1 MSINKSYAVLG
12 LGRYGIAVAKELIGH
27 GAEVLA
33 VDKRQNV
40 VNNLQSE
47 IPLCKCAD
55 VTDAE
60 VVERLGI
67 KNFDVVIICMAGS
80 LEASVMAISLCKSA
94 GVKNIIAKCGSELH
108 GNIFLNVGADK
119 VIFPEKES
127 GIRLAKNLL
136 SSGFIDMIE
145 LSSNIS
151 LVELPVKPEW
161 VGKTLMELNL
171 RKKHSLNVV
180 AIKSDSSVEINIDPE
195 LPLTENS
202 KLIVI
207 AKTKK
212 LEKLN

>member
-12 LGRYGIAVAKELIGH
+12 LGRYGISVAKELTEQ

-33 VDKRQNV
+33 VDKIQSV
-40 VNNLQSE
+40 VNSLQNE
-47 IPLCKCAD
+47 IPFCKCAD
-55 VTDAE
+55 VTDSE
-60 VVERLGI
+60 VIERLGI
-67 KNFDVVIICMAGS
+67 SNFDVAIICMAGS

-108 GNIFLNVGADK
+108 GKIFLSVGADR
-119 VIFPEKES
+119 VIFPEQES
-127 GIRLAKNLL
+127 GVRLAKNLL

-145 LSSNIS
+145 LSKNIS
-151 LVELPVKPEW
+151 MVELSPKPEW
-161 VGKTLMELNL
+161 LGKTLRELNL

-180 AIKSDSSVEINIDPE
+180 AIKTQNNIQIDIDPE
-195 LPLTENS
+195 LPLEENS

-207 AKTKK
+207 ANTKK